1 MKGVVGVVFHLLI
14 GICWSACV
22 RFYIHQLAKRLT
34 IFSVNESQL
43 ICVQCFTLVTW
54 CWDHIRVCPFFMSR
68 LHKCSIKLKLLPGF
82 WAVAENQAGINS
94 HSIQNLSSV
103 WCYQK
108 PSESVKIANT
118 PDVQS
123 NAEDGTI
130 FTFSAQI
137 IIKPHMK
144 LPRHTHSL
152 ARERECEYYRT
163 IIIKYRDEAHF
174 HAYAVSAIVFIS
186 RGGWKCE
193 ITHEN
198 AQLVAGFVWWEIQH
212 DALNKSK
219 RFVESSEMNIISL
232 PFFSLHFSVICSLVI
247 LVAESEI
254 EFNALNNTHFN
265 VFYFLLFS
273 HWMRN
278 VGQVQTK
285 CNAFTSSLNAF
296 SSDAA
301 F

>member
-118 PDVQS
+118 LDVQS
-123 NAEDGTI
+123 NKMEQ
-130 FTFSAQI
+130 FSLFQRKSLSSRI
-137 IIKPHMK
+137 WSY
-144 LPRHTHSL
+144 LVTHTHS
-152 ARERECEYYRT
+152 RE
-163 IIIKYRDEAHF
+163 
-174 HAYAVSAIVFIS
+174 
-186 RGGWKCE
+186 
-193 ITHEN
+193 N
-198 AQLVAGFVWWEIQH
+198 
-212 DALNKSK
+212 
-219 RFVESSEMNIISL
+219 ESVNII
-232 PFFSLHFSVICSLVI
+232 
-247 LVAESEI
+247 A
-254 EFNALNNTHFN
+254 
-265 VFYFLLFS
+265 
-273 HWMRN
+273 
-278 VGQVQTK
+278 Q
-285 CNAFTSSLNAF
+285 SS
-296 SSDAA
+296 
-301 F
+301 